1 MASQGKPQLTPDQRT
16 EIVRLRLEGHNETQ
30 VARMVG
36 CARDSVRRWW
46 HAYLEETGQ
55 DRRTHLER
63 WQTELAVR
71 QMGVAD
77 RARETFRALT
87 QGDMPDWS
95 TARGY
100 LAEERQALRE
110 AARVTGLDVVTL
122 HAVAETPL
130 AAATDQDVSE
140 AVGKL
145 PASTLQRF
153 GLVVST
159 N

>member
-1 MASQGKPQLTPDQRT
+1 MAIGAGGSASACG
-16 EIVRLRLEGHNETQ
+16 G
-30 VARMVG
+30 G
-36 CARDSVRRWW
+36 CAPRVSSVTTRP
-46 HAYLEETGQ
+46 ADDGGL
-55 DRRTHLER
+55 
-63 WQTELAVR
+63 WQA
-71 QMGVAD
+71 
-77 RARETFRALT
+77 
-87 QGDMPDWS
+87 DWS

-122 HAVAETPL
+122 HAVAESPL